1 MYRIVNGMITSRHAP
16 ISKLSRPFVAKQ
28 IRKIMSPLRMLK
40 TGHNFLLRAEFPS
53 KRNQNPAVV
62 PKIPQMIIM
71 AINMGF
77 GMIIGIP

>member
-1 MYRIVNGMITSRHAP
+1 MYRIVNGMITNRHAP
-16 ISKLSRPFVAKQ
+16 TSKLSRSFVAKQ
-28 IRKIMSPLRMLK
+28 IRKIMSPMRMLNK
-40 TGHNFLLRAEFPS
+40 GHNFFLRAAFPS

-71 AINMGF
+71 AINMEY